1 MDLFKPTE
9 KAFCNKIKPSSYEQS
24 LENRV
29 LSSDLY
35 PSLIELLFSNFDH
48 HYTLIDEKDKELY
61 VMQRILEI
69 ASDIDENSDIYN
81 SFNYLRNM
89 NRSDVQQGLQ
99 KNNTVSALLYLSDL
113 YKVSTVVYMESSK
126 SKVITSDK
134 QRQIFSILYTSEGKW
149 MNLNSEPINFKQVD
163 FSELSHCLTMDVD
176 TKNVY
181 KKYLPSISKYKS
193 PELIDMANERGI
205 PLIQDGKKKVKKVL
219 YDEIN
224 TYELNKM

>member
-35 PSLIELLFSNFDH
+35 PSLIESLFSNFDH
-48 HYTLIDEKDKELY
+48 HYTLIDERDKELY
-61 VMQRILEI
+61 VKQRILEI

-81 SFNYLRNM
+81 SFNYLKNM

-113 YKVSTVVYMESSK
+113 YKVSTVVYLEPQYASGTFLYNEK
-126 SKVITSDK
+126 K
-134 QRQIFSILYTSEGKW
+134 QLVKQVAWKPNRAFIFS
-149 MNLNSEPINFKQVD
+149 
-163 FSELSHCLTMDVD
+163 
-176 TKNVY
+176 
-181 KKYLPSISKYKS
+181 
-193 PELIDMANERGI
+193 GI
-205 PLIQDGKKKVKKVL
+205 PNVTWHDYGHWEPEPRVSTSYFIK
-219 YDEIN
+219 
-224 TYELNKM
+224 